1 MTTAYIHIG
10 THKTGSTSIQYFL
23 FKNRNK
29 LKEQGFLYPL
39 SGIPKKNLFGQH
51 HLAAAFLENW
61 QLNTYNPNAGGWEEV
76 ISEANNFPDKN
87 IIISSENFCLPRF
100 DLEQIYKVKNYLSQ
114 YTVKIVVYL
123 RRQDNYLIS
132 QYRQFIGANKYS
144 DSFQQFIS
152 EQKWLIDYYKILQPW
167 QQVFGT
173 QNIIVRVFEPERFKN
188 DLLDDFLDTIDYPQ
202 NRREL
207 IKTSMQSVSP
217 SIKETNLKQYF
228 NQIAKKRFFL
238 TPEQHQNKYL
248 TKLNN
253 KLKKRFS
260 LGKVINKIPDS
271 ILSNQL
277 ISMEER
283 IELLQEFEESNQKV
297 AREYLARI
305 NGELFSHHQLVN

>member
-1 MTTAYIHIG
+1 MVTAYIHIG

-51 HLAAAFLENW
+51 HLAAAFLENL
-61 QLNTYNPNAGGWEEV
+61 QINTYNPNSGGWEEV
-76 ISEANNFPDKN
+76 ISEADALPDKK
-87 IIISSENFCLPRF
+87 IIISSENFSHPRF
-100 DLEQIYKVKNYLSQ
+100 DLEQIYKVKDYLSQ

-144 DSFQQFIS
+144 DSFQRFIS
-152 EQKWLIDYYKILQPW
+152 EQKWLIDYYQILKPW
-167 QQVFGT
+167 QEVFGT
-173 QNIIVRVFEPERFKN
+173 KNIIVRVFEPERFKN
-188 DLLDDFLDTIDYPQ
+188 DLLDDFLDAIDYPQ
-202 NRREL
+202 NRSEL
-207 IKTSMQSVSP
+207 TKTSMQSVSP
-217 SIKETNLKQYF
+217 SVKETNLKQYF
-228 NQIAKKRFFL
+228 NQIVQKRLSL
-238 TPEQHQNKYL
+238 TPKQYRNKYL

-253 KLKKRFS
+253 TLKKRLS
-260 LGKVINKIPDS
+260 IGKAINKIPDS

-277 ISMEER
+277 ISVEER

-297 AREYLARI
+297 AREYLART
-305 NGELFSHHQLVN
+305 NGKLFYSLPIS

>member
-23 FKNRNK
+23 FENRNK
-29 LKEQGFLYPL
+29 LREQGFLYPL

-51 HLAAAFLENW
+51 HLAAAFLEHL
-61 QLNTYNPNAGGWEEV
+61 QLKTYNPNAGGWEEV
-76 ISEANNFPDKN
+76 ISEANSVPDKN

-100 DLEQIYKVKNYLSQ
+100 DLEQIYKIKDYLSQ

-132 QYRQFIGANKYS
+132 QYRQYIGANKYS
-144 DSFQQFIS
+144 ASFKQFIS
-152 EQKWLIDYYKILQPW
+152 GQKWLIDYYQILKPW

-173 QNIIVRVFEPERFKN
+173 ENIIVRVFESDQFNN
-188 DLLDDFLDTIDYPQ
+188 DLLDDFLDAIDYPQ
-202 NRREL
+202 NRSEL

-228 NQIAKKRFFL
+228 NQISHKWFSL
-238 TPEQHQNKYL
+238 TPKQYRNKYL

-253 KLKKRFS
+253 KLKKRLS
-260 LGKVINKIPDS
+260 IGKVINKIPDS

-277 ISMEER
+277 ISEEER
-283 IELLQEFEESNQKV
+283 IELIKEFEESNQKV
-297 AREYLARI
+297 AREYLART
-305 NGELFSHHQLVN
+305 NGELFYSSLN

>member
-23 FKNRNK
+23 FKNRQK
-29 LKEQGFLYPL
+29 LSEQGFLYPL

-51 HLAAAFLENW
+51 HLAAAFLKHL

-76 ISEANNFPDKN
+76 ISEASYVSDKN

-100 DLEQIYKVKNYLSQ
+100 DLEQIYKIKDYLSQ
-114 YTVKIVVYL
+114 YKVKIVVYL

-144 DSFQQFIS
+144 NSFQQFIS
-152 EQKWLIDYYKILQPW
+152 EQKWLIDYFQILKPW
-167 QQVFGT
+167 QEVFGT
-173 QNIIVRVFEPERFKN
+173 ENIIVRVFEPEQFNN
-188 DLLDDFLDTIDYPQ
+188 DLLDDFLDAIDYPQ
-202 NRREL
+202 NRSEL

-228 NQIAKKRFFL
+228 NQIAQQWFSL
-238 TPEQHQNKYL
+238 TPGQFHNKYL

-253 KLKKRFS
+253 KLKKRLS
-260 LGKVINKIPDS
+260 IGKVINKIPDS

-277 ISMEER
+277 ISAEER
-283 IELLQEFEESNQKV
+283 IELIKEFEESNQKV
-297 AREYLARI
+297 AREYLAQTNGKLFYSSSI
-305 NGELFSHHQLVN
+305 N